1 MTLLVFL
8 GSGAAE
14 GIPALN
20 CKCKSCQEARAM
32 PIAKRMPTSI
42 LVASKVNFLVD
53 AGFDVMY
60 KMGDVDVDFVLLT
73 HWHPDHYAGLF
84 RLRWSPKPV
93 SLYAPRGGLADWI
106 VSELKNLKLKSVAPY
121 ETFKHDGI
129 TITPVPLNH
138 KIETLGYLVDDG
150 EARVA
155 FLFDGK
161 GPTSKDYDLVR
172 GFEANVALIE
182 ATEPPGLQD
191 SYHNNVDEAIEL
203 GYRVAAEKI
212 VLMHIAHHN
221 MPLTELTTYVK
232 KFKGVTLSHDDMVMQ
247 L

>member
-1 MTLLVFL
+1 MTLLVVL

-14 GIPALN
+14 GIPVLN
-20 CKCKSCQEARAM
+20 CKCRSCQEARTM

-42 LVASKVNFLVD
+42 FVASKVNFLVD

-60 KMGDVDVDFVLLT
+60 KMDDLDVDFVLLT

-93 SLYAPRGGLADWI
+93 SLYAPKGGLADWI
-106 VSELKNLKLKSVAPY
+106 AAELKNLRLRHVVPY
-121 ETFKHDGI
+121 EAFEHKGI
-129 TITPVPLNH
+129 KITPVPLNH

-150 EARVA
+150 EAKIA

-161 GPTSKDYDLVR
+161 GLSGRDCDLVR
-172 GFEANVALIE
+172 DFGAYVVLVD
-182 ATEPPGLQD
+182 ATERPGSQN
-191 SYHNNVDEAIEL
+191 SCHNNVDEAVEL
-203 GYRVAAEKI
+203 GYKVAAERI
-212 VLMHIAHHN
+212 VLTHIAHHN
-221 MPLTELTTYVK
+221 MPLAELAAYVK
-232 KFKGVTLSHDDMVMQ
+232 RFKGVALAHDDMIIQ